1 MFILLAYLIG
11 FKICLFSGY
20 FSWRG
25 SRHLLENVPG
35 AIKAIGWIAMIAVPP
50 LGVATLL
57 PSGWIF
63 FTGAALSGAIFERV
77 ISTYVCLD
85 S

>member
-25 SRHLLENVPG
+25 SRHVLENAPA
-35 AIKAIGWIAMIAVPP
+35 AIKAIGWVAMIAVPP
-50 LGVATLL
+50 IVVSTLL
-57 PSGWIF
+57 PSGWML
-63 FTGAALSGAIFERV
+63 FTGAALSGAIIERV
-77 ISTYVCLD
+77 IRTNQARG
-85 S
+85 